1 MRTDA
6 RLRSGLMTIALMTIW
21 LAVPGRAGAG

>member
-1 MRTDA
+1 MRTDE
-6 RLRSGLMTIALMTIW
+6 LPRSGLLFLTLATLW

>member
-6 RLRSGLMTIALMTIW
+6 LRSGLLAVSLSALW
-21 LAVPGRAGAG
+21 LVVPGRAGAG

>member
-6 RLRSGLMTIALMTIW
+6 LRSGRTFLALAATW